1 LPRKVH
7 LQLAISD
14 MDFIDKKE
22 FSEAANL
29 NKYGLDFLSGALMKI
44 FKYDKVNELYRN
56 AYADSPI
63 EFIDNL
69 FDELGIKIEVKGNE
83 LDRMPKDDA
92 FIVVSN
98 HPYGFIDGLIMIKI
112 LLQQR
117 PDSKVM
123 ANYMLQK
130 IEPLKDCFFS
140 VNPFEGDNVAKSSFS
155 GLRNTLRHLKDGHP
169 LGMFPAGEVSTKYK
183 GTKKIADREWQDSA
197 MKVIRVAKV
206 HVIPMFFVG
215 TNSGWFHLLGK
226 VHPALRSA
234 RIPTEI
240 LNKRNKTIQVR
251 IGNAIPPAEISEFA
265 DEEQLGRFLRAKTY
279 ALGTEINTKWTFKP
293 NLQALKKPQPIIDPI
308 PKELLIQEI
317 KKLDKKN
324 FILKQG
330 DFKVFI
336 ASAGKIENL
345 LKEIGR
351 LREITFRAVGEGS
364 NDSVDLDEYDLYY
377 LHMFVWDTKND
388 QLAGAYRIG
397 QGDLI
402 MSEFGKRGFYTQSLF
417 RYKDEFF
424 DILKQTVELGR
435 SFVVKEYQTKP
446 LPLFLLWRGI
456 LHFLLMNEHYRYII
470 GPVTISN
477 QYSGIAKWMIIEFIK
492 RNYYNEQ
499 LAEWVKP
506 RQEFEVKRRDRDEKL
521 LDAINFT
528 DLTKLDKLISE
539 IEPSESK
546 VPVLLKKYLKQNAK
560 IIAFNI
566 DPKFN
571 DALDGLM
578 ILDMNDLPQGTID
591 KLKLEMKEQSQGIN

>member
-1 LPRKVH
+1 
-7 LQLAISD
+7 
-14 MDFIDKKE
+14 MDFIDKEE
-22 FSEAANL
+22 FSEAGNL
-29 NKYGLDFLSGALMKI
+29 KKYGLHFLAGPLMRL

-56 AYADSPI
+56 AYDKDPVV
-63 EFIDNL
+63 FIDNL
-69 FDELGIKIEVKGNE
+69 FRELGVKVEVKGNE
-83 LDRMPKDDA
+83 LNRMPKDDA
-92 FIVVSN
+92 FVVVSN

-123 ANYMLQK
+123 ANYLLQK
-130 IEPLKDCFFS
+130 IEPLRDCFFP
-140 VNPFEGDNVAKSSFS
+140 VNPFEGEAVSRSSFS
-155 GLRNTLRHLKDGHP
+155 GLRKTLYHLKDGHP
-169 LGMFPAGEVSTKYK
+169 LGMFPAGEVSTKYP
-183 GTKKIADREWQDSA
+183 GNKKIGDREWQSSA
-197 MKVIRVAKV
+197 MKVIRKANV

-240 LNKRNKTIQVR
+240 LNKKNKTFQIR
-251 IGNAIPPAEISEFA
+251 IGNAIPPKEIAEFTS
-265 DEEQLGRFLRAKTY
+265 EEQLARFLRAKTY
-279 ALGTEINTKWTFKP
+279 AMGTEISTRWTFRP
-293 NLQALKKPQPIIDPI
+293 LFQGLRRRRQPIIDAV
-308 PKELLIQEI
+308 PKELLIQEVG
-317 KKLDKKN
+317 KLGNEN
-324 FILKQG
+324 FILEQG
-330 DFKVFI
+330 DFQVYI
-336 ASAGKIENL
+336 APAAKIENL
-345 LKEIGR
+345 LREIGR
-351 LREITFRAVGEGS
+351 LREVTFRAVGEGS
-364 NDSVDLDEYDLYY
+364 NDSIDLDEYDQYY
-377 LHMFVWDTKND
+377 LHMFVWDKKNE

-397 QGDLI
+397 QGDEV
-402 MSEFGKRGFYTQSLF
+402 MSKYGKRGFYTQSLF

-424 DILKQTVELGR
+424 DILRQTVELGR

-456 LHFLLMNEHYRYII
+456 LHFLLMNEQYRYII

-477 QYSGIAKWMIIEFIK
+477 QYSGIAKWLIIEFIK
-492 RNYYNEQ
+492 RNYYDER

-506 RQEFEVKRRDRDEKL
+506 RTEFEVKRRDKDEKL
-521 LDAINFT
+521 LDVINFT
-528 DLTKLDKLISE
+528 NDLTKLDRLISE

-591 KLKLEMKEQSQGIN
+591 KLKLEMKEQSKDIAK

>member
-1 LPRKVH
+1 
-7 LQLAISD
+7 

-22 FSEAANL
+22 FSEAGNL
-29 NKYGLDFLSGALMKI
+29 KKYGLHFLAGPLMRL

-56 AYADSPI
+56 AYHKDPI
-63 EFIDNL
+63 VFIDNL
-69 FDELGIKIEVKGNE
+69 FRELGVKVEVKGNE

-92 FIVVSN
+92 FVVVSN

-123 ANYMLQK
+123 ANYLLQK
-130 IEPLKDCFFS
+130 IEPLKDCFFP
-140 VNPFEGDNVAKSSFS
+140 VNPFEGDAISKSSFS
-155 GLRNTLRHLKDGHP
+155 GLRKTLYHLKDGHP
-169 LGMFPAGEVSTKYK
+169 LGMFPAGEVSTKYP
-183 GTKKIADREWQDSA
+183 GNKKIGDREWQDSA
-197 MKVIRVAKV
+197 MKIIRVSKV

-226 VHPALRSA
+226 LHPVLRSA

-240 LNKRNKTIQVR
+240 LNKRNKTFQIR
-251 IGNAIPPAEISEFA
+251 IGNAIPPKEIAEFT
-265 DEEQLGRFLRAKTY
+265 DEEHLGRFLRAKTY
-279 ALGTEINTKWTFKP
+279 AMGTEIRSRWTFRP
-293 NLQALKKPQPIIDPI
+293 NFQGFKRRQPIIDAI
-308 PKELLIQEI
+308 PKELLIQEV
-317 KKLDKKN
+317 KKLGKDN
-324 FILKQG
+324 FILEQG
-330 DFKVFI
+330 DFQVYI
-336 ASAGKIENL
+336 APSSKIENL
-345 LKEIGR
+345 LREIGR

-364 NDSVDLDEYDLYY
+364 NDSIDLDEYDQYY
-377 LHMFVWDTKND
+377 LHMFVWDKKNER
-388 QLAGAYRIG
+388 LAGAYRIG
-397 QGDLI
+397 QGDVV
-402 MSEFGKRGFYTQSLF
+402 MSEYGKRGFYTQSLF
-417 RYKDEFF
+417 RYRDEFS
-424 DILKQTVELGR
+424 DILRQTVELGR
-435 SFVVKEYQTKP
+435 SFIVKEYQTKP

-456 LHFLLMNEHYRYII
+456 LHFLLMNEQYRYII

-477 QYSGIAKWMIIEFIK
+477 QYSGIAKWLIIEFIK
-492 RNYYNEQ
+492 RNYYDEQ

-506 RQEFEVKRRDRDEKL
+506 RTEFEVKRRDKDEKL

-539 IEPSESK
+539 IEPSENK

-591 KLKLEMKEQSQGIN
+591 KLKLEMKEQSKDIAK